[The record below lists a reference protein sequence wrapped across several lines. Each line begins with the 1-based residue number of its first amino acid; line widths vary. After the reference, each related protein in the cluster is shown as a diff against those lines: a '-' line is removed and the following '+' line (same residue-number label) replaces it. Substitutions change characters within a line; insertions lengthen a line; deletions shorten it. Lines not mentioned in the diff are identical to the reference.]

1 MRWMSLH
8 PVCLFLL
15 LVMGWVGMGCA
26 TPGRYILS
34 ENTPTASPEEAIR
47 NARDY
52 LANRP
57 DWKIDCSHFV
67 LACYHSGKMNRYLKR
82 QRGNHNLVRDLNTY
96 LDSLNTRKTHAAD
109 IRPGDILI
117 FNKTY
122 DINHDGHI
130 DDKDLYT
137 HAGIVEN
144 YQNGLLT
151 YIDAS
156 DDRKVPRIHL
166 RRFSF
171 TDDKFNETVARDPAT
186 GRKIHARETFHAAY
200 AVQ

>member
-1 MRWMSLH
+1 MRRMTFR
-8 PVCLFLL
+8 PAFLFLL
-15 LVMGWVGMGCA
+15 FIIGWISLSCA
-26 TPGRYILS
+26 ETGHYILS
-34 ENTPTASPEEAIR
+34 EDDTQASPEEAVR

-67 LACYHSGKMNRYLKR
+67 LACYHSGKMNRYLKH
-82 QRGNHNLVRDLNTY
+82 QRGNHNLVRDLNNY
-96 LDSLNTRKTHAAD
+96 LDDLHTRKTHAAD

-144 YQNGLLT
+144 YQNFLVT

-156 DDRKVPRIHL
+156 DDRKPPRIHI

-200 AVQ
+200 GIQ